1 MYKELASQ
9 RDGENSPVLSVEPYS
24 VAEGEE
30 PEMIPLLIALAIAC
44 VAFWRI
50 ALKILAIAAVFLL
63 VCGIIQVIQYLHH
76 IK

>member
-1 MYKELASQ
+1 VA
-9 RDGENSPVLSVEPYS
+9 

-30 PEMIPLLIALAIAC
+30 PEMIPFLIALAIAS
-44 VAFWRI
+44 VAFWRV

-63 VCGIIQVIQYLHH
+63 VCGIIEVIQYMHH